1 MTNERLQFGVE
12 QQSNERKILKQMLV
26 IYSRAI
32 TTTVTVKG

>member
-12 QQSNERKILKQMLV
+12 QESDEGNILKQTLV